1 MIRNATPL
9 GSNPKMKC
17 YTINVQSLQD
27 WKTHDGGCYGIADR
41 NCDDLGTIQV
51 KKIGH
56 PFGAAYLS

>member
-1 MIRNATPL
+1 
-9 GSNPKMKC
+9 MKC

-56 PFGAAYLS
+56 LFGAAYLS